1 MLRFDDVSFRYPHSD
16 SSVDHLSFHIQ
27 KGEFV
32 ALIGSNG
39 AGKSTISRLSNGL
52 LKPDSGTVY
61 LDGTPTTSIRTSQIA
76 RKAGFLFQNPDRQIC
91 QNTVREELAFGL
103 RLTGLSEDEISSRTE
118 EALRQF
124 SLDGDWFPCSRSRGE
139 RQRIALA
146 SVLVCRPQLV
156 ILDEPTTGLDYRE
169 CTAIMDYLTRLNREE
184 GLTVLMVSHDMELV
198 CQYAGRV
205 LVLTGGQLIGDGE
218 THRMMKDQA
227 LLGRAHVLPAQIP
240 ALALRLDAG
249 AKQPQFSDVFT
260 IEEMFDTIC
269 RLREGASAAAGKGE
283 SLS

>member
-103 RLTGLSEDEISSRTE
+103 RLTGLSEDEIRSRTE

-124 SLDGDWFPCSRSRGE
+124 SLDGDWFPFSRSRGE

>member
-1 MLRFDDVSFRYPHSD
+1 MKF
-16 SSVDHLSFHIQ
+16 
-27 KGEFV
+27 
-32 ALIGSNG
+32 
-39 AGKSTISRLSNGL
+39 
-52 LKPDSGTVY
+52 
-61 LDGTPTTSIRTSQIA
+61 
-76 RKAGFLFQNPDRQIC
+76 
-91 QNTVREELAFGL
+91 
-103 RLTGLSEDEISSRTE
+103 SSRTE

-124 SLDGDWFPCSRSRGE
+124 SLDGDWFPFSRSRGE

>member
-1 MLRFDDVSFRYPHSD
+1 MLRFEKVSFRYPQSD
-16 SSVDHLSFHIQ
+16 SSVEQLSFHIH
-27 KGEFV
+27 KGELV

-61 LDGTPTTSIRTSQIA
+61 LDGTPTTAIRTSQIA
-76 RKAGFLFQNPDRQIC
+76 RKVGFLFQNPDRQIC

-103 RLTGLSEDEISSRTE
+103 RLMGLTEQEIKERTE
-118 EALRQF
+118 DALEQF
-124 SLDGDWFPCSRSRGE
+124 SLGGDWFPFSRSRGE

-156 ILDEPTTGLDYRE
+156 ILDEPTTGLDYKE
-169 CTAIMDYLTRLNREE
+169 CTAIMDYLTQLNQEE

-198 CQYAGRV
+198 SQYAQRV
-205 LVLTGGQLIGDGE
+205 LVLTGGHLIGDGE
-218 THRMMKDQA
+218 TNRIMKDQA
-227 LLGRAHVLPAQIP
+227 LLGKAHVLPAQIP

-249 AKQPQFSDVFT
+249 EKKSCFSDVFT
-260 IEEMFDTIC
+260 IEEMFDAIC
-269 RLREGASAAAGKGE
+269 RLREKNLSNAGKGE
-283 SLS
+283 TLS

>member
-1 MLRFDDVSFRYPHSD
+1 MLRFDDVSFRYPPSD

-103 RLTGLSEDEISSRTE
+103 RLTGLLEDEIRSRTE

-124 SLDGDWFPCSRSRGE
+124 SLDGDWFPFSRSRGE
-139 RQRIALA
+139 RQRIVLA

>member
-124 SLDGDWFPCSRSRGE
+124 SLDGDWFPFSRSRGE
-139 RQRIALA
+139 RQRIVLA

>member
-32 ALIGSNG
+32 ALVGSNG

-124 SLDGDWFPCSRSRGE
+124 SLDGDWFPFSRSRGE

>member
-1 MLRFDDVSFRYPHSD
+1 MLRFEKVSFRYPQSD
-16 SSVDHLSFHIQ
+16 SSVEQLSFYIH

-61 LDGTPTTSIRTSQIA
+61 LDGTPTTAIRTSQIA
-76 RKAGFLFQNPDRQIC
+76 RKVGFLFQNPDRQIC

-103 RLTGLSEDEISSRTE
+103 RLMGLTEQEIKERTE
-118 EALRQF
+118 DALEQF
-124 SLDGDWFPCSRSRGE
+124 SLGGDWFPFSRSRGE

-156 ILDEPTTGLDYRE
+156 ILDEPTTGLDYKE
-169 CTAIMDYLTRLNREE
+169 CTAIMDYLIRLNREE

-198 CQYAGRV
+198 SQDAQRV
-205 LVLTGGQLIGDGE
+205 LVLTGGHLIGDGE
-218 THRMMKDQA
+218 TNRIMKDQA
-227 LLGRAHVLPAQIP
+227 LLGKAHVLPAQIP

-249 AKQPQFSDVFT
+249 EKEPCFSDVFT
-260 IEEMFDTIC
+260 IEEMFDVIC
-269 RLREGASAAAGKGE
+269 RLREKNLSKAGKGE
-283 SLS
+283 TLS

>member
-1 MLRFDDVSFRYPHSD
+1 MLRFEKVSFRYPQSD
-16 SSVDHLSFHIQ
+16 SSVEQLSFYIH

-61 LDGTPTTSIRTSQIA
+61 LDGTPTTAIRTSQIA
-76 RKAGFLFQNPDRQIC
+76 RKVGFLFQNPDRQIC

-103 RLTGLSEDEISSRTE
+103 RLMGLTEQEIKERTE
-118 EALRQF
+118 DALEQF
-124 SLDGDWFPCSRSRGE
+124 SLGGDWFPFSRSRGE

-156 ILDEPTTGLDYRE
+156 ILDEPTTGLDYKE

-198 CQYAGRV
+198 SQYAQRV
-205 LVLTGGQLIGDGE
+205 LVLTGGHLIGDGE
-218 THRMMKDQA
+218 TNRIMKDQA
-227 LLGRAHVLPAQIP
+227 LLGKAHVLPAQIP

-249 AKQPQFSDVFT
+249 EKEPCFSDVFT
-260 IEEMFDTIC
+260 IEEMLDVIC
-269 RLREGASAAAGKGE
+269 RLREKNLSKAGKGE
-283 SLS
+283 TLS

>member
-1 MLRFDDVSFRYPHSD
+1 MLRFENVSFRYPHSD
-16 SSVDHLSFHIQ
+16 SSVEQLNLHIH

-52 LKPDSGTVY
+52 LKPDTGTVY
-61 LDGTPTTSIRTSQIA
+61 LDGTPTTAIRTSQIA

-103 RLTGLSEDEISSRTE
+103 KLMGLPEAEIQDRIAD
-118 EALRQF
+118 ALGRF
-124 SLDGDWFPCSRSRGE
+124 SLDGDWFPFSRSRGE

-156 ILDEPTTGLDYRE
+156 ILDEPTTGLDYKE
-169 CTAIMDYLTRLNREE
+169 CTAIMEYLTRLNREE
-184 GLTVLMVSHDMELV
+184 GLTILMVSHDMELV
-198 CQYAGRV
+198 SQYAKRV
-205 LVLTGGQLIGDGE
+205 LVLTGGRLIGDGAAGQI
-218 THRMMKDQA
+218 MKDRA
-227 LLGRAHVLPAQIP
+227 LLGKAHVLPAQIP
-240 ALALRLDAG
+240 ALALRLDEG
-249 AKQPQFSDVFT
+249 KEKPQFSDVFT

-269 RLREGASAAAGKGE
+269 RLRKKGDSEAGKGAA
-283 SLS
+283 LS

>member
-76 RKAGFLFQNPDRQIC
+76 HKAGFLFQNPDRQIC

-124 SLDGDWFPCSRSRGE
+124 SLDGDWFPFSRSRGE

-169 CTAIMDYLTRLNREE
+169 CTAFMDYLTRLNREE

-198 CQYAGRV
+198 CQYASRV

-218 THRMMKDQA
+218 THRMMKEQA

>member
-1 MLRFDDVSFRYPHSD
+1 MLRFEKVSFRYPQSD
-16 SSVDHLSFHIQ
+16 SSVEQLSFHIR

-61 LDGTPTTSIRTSQIA
+61 LDGTPTTAIRTSQIA
-76 RKAGFLFQNPDRQIC
+76 RKVGFLFQNPDRQIC

-103 RLTGLSEDEISSRTE
+103 RLMGLTEQEIKERTE
-118 EALRQF
+118 DALEQF
-124 SLDGDWFPCSRSRGE
+124 SLGGDWFPFSRSRGE

-156 ILDEPTTGLDYRE
+156 ILDEPTTGLDYKE
-169 CTAIMDYLTRLNREE
+169 CTAIMDYLTQLNREE

-198 CQYAGRV
+198 SQYAQRV
-205 LVLTGGQLIGDGE
+205 LVLTGGHLIGDGE
-218 THRMMKDQA
+218 TNRIMKDQA
-227 LLGRAHVLPAQIP
+227 LLGKAHVLPAQIP

-249 AKQPQFSDVFT
+249 KEKPCFSDVFT
-260 IEEMFDTIC
+260 IEEMFDAIC
-269 RLREGASAAAGKGE
+269 RLRGKNLSNAGKGE
-283 SLS
+283 TLS

>member
-103 RLTGLSEDEISSRTE
+103 RLTGLLEDEIRSRTE

-124 SLDGDWFPCSRSRGE
+124 SLDGDWFPFSRSRGE
-139 RQRIALA
+139 RQRIVLA

>member
-103 RLTGLSEDEISSRTE
+103 RLTGLSEDEIRSRTE

-124 SLDGDWFPCSRSRGE
+124 SLDGDWFPFSRSRGE
-139 RQRIALA
+139 RQRIVLA

>member
-1 MLRFDDVSFRYPHSD
+1 MLRFEKVSFRYPQSD
-16 SSVDHLSFHIQ
+16 SSVEQLSFHIH

-61 LDGTPTTSIRTSQIA
+61 LDGTPTTAIRTSQIA
-76 RKAGFLFQNPDRQIC
+76 RKVGFLFQNPDRQIC

-103 RLTGLSEDEISSRTE
+103 RLMGLTEQEIKERTE
-118 EALRQF
+118 DALEQF
-124 SLDGDWFPCSRSRGE
+124 SLGGDWFPFSRSRGE

-156 ILDEPTTGLDYRE
+156 ILDEPTTGLDYKE

-198 CQYAGRV
+198 SQHAQRV
-205 LVLTGGQLIGDGE
+205 LVLTGGHLIGDGE
-218 THRMMKDQA
+218 TNRIMKDQA
-227 LLGRAHVLPAQIP
+227 LLGKAHVLPAQIP

-249 AKQPQFSDVFT
+249 EKELCFSDVFT
-260 IEEMFDTIC
+260 IEEMFDAIC
-269 RLREGASAAAGKGE
+269 RLREKNLSNAGKGE
-283 SLS
+283 TLS

>member
-32 ALIGSNG
+32 ALVGSNG

-124 SLDGDWFPCSRSRGE
+124 SLDGDWFPFSRSRGE

-169 CTAIMDYLTRLNREE
+169 CTAIMEYLTRLNREE

>member
-1 MLRFDDVSFRYPHSD
+1 MLRFEKVSFRYPQSD
-16 SSVDHLSFHIQ
+16 SSVEQLSFHIR

-61 LDGTPTTSIRTSQIA
+61 LDGTPTTAIRTSQIA
-76 RKAGFLFQNPDRQIC
+76 RKVGFLFQNPDRQIC

-103 RLTGLSEDEISSRTE
+103 RLMGLTEQEIKERTE
-118 EALRQF
+118 DALEQF
-124 SLDGDWFPCSRSRGE
+124 SLGGDWFPFSRSRGE

-156 ILDEPTTGLDYRE
+156 ILDEPTTGLDYKE
-169 CTAIMDYLTRLNREE
+169 CTAIMDYLTRLNQEE

-198 CQYAGRV
+198 SQYAQRV
-205 LVLTGGQLIGDGE
+205 LVLTGGHLIGDGE
-218 THRMMKDQA
+218 TNRIMKDQA
-227 LLGRAHVLPAQIP
+227 LLGKAHVLPAQIP

-249 AKQPQFSDVFT
+249 EKEPYFSNVFT
-260 IEEMFDTIC
+260 IEEMFDAIC
-269 RLREGASAAAGKGE
+269 RLREKNLSKAGKGE
-283 SLS
+283 TLS

>member
-124 SLDGDWFPCSRSRGE
+124 SLDGDWFPFSRSRGE
-139 RQRIALA
+139 RQRIVLA

-198 CQYAGRV
+198 CQYASRV

-218 THRMMKDQA
+218 THRMMKEQA

-269 RLREGASAAAGKGE
+269 RLRGEASAAAGKGE

>member
-103 RLTGLSEDEISSRTE
+103 RLTGLSEDEIRSRTE

-124 SLDGDWFPCSRSRGE
+124 SLDGDWFPFSRSRGE

-198 CQYAGRV
+198 CQYASRV

>member
-1 MLRFDDVSFRYPHSD
+1 MLRFEDVSFRYPHSD
-16 SSVDHLSFHIQ
+16 SSVEHLSFHIQ

-91 QNTVREELAFGL
+91 QNTVQEELAFGL
-103 RLTGLSEDEISSRTE
+103 RLMGLTEQEIRERTQ
-118 EALRQF
+118 EAIEQF
-124 SLDGDWFPCSRSRGE
+124 SLDGDWFPFSRS
-139 RQRIALA
+139 
-146 SVLVCRPQLV
+146 RPQLV

-198 CQYAGRV
+198 SQYAGRV
-205 LVLTGGQLIGDGE
+205 LVLTGGQLIGDGA
-218 THRMMKDQA
+218 THDVMRDQP

-240 ALALRLDAG
+240 ALALKLDAG
-249 AKQPQFSDVFT
+249 AEQPQFEDVFT
-260 IEEMFDTIC
+260 VEEMFETIC
-269 RLREGASAAAGKGE
+269 RLRKEMSATAGKGE
-283 SLS
+283 VLS

>member
-124 SLDGDWFPCSRSRGE
+124 SLDGDWFPFSRSRGE

-156 ILDEPTTGLDYRE
+156 ILYEPTTGLDYRE

>member
-103 RLTGLSEDEISSRTE
+103 RLTGLLEDEIRSRTE

-124 SLDGDWFPCSRSRGE
+124 SLDGDWFPFSRSRGE
-139 RQRIALA
+139 RQRIVLA

-269 RLREGASAAAGKGE
+269 RLREGASAPAGKGE

>member
-1 MLRFDDVSFRYPHSD
+1 M
-16 SSVDHLSFHIQ
+16 DHLSFHIQ

-32 ALIGSNG
+32 ALIVQT
-39 AGKSTISRLSNGL
+39 APAKSTISRLSNGL

-61 LDGTPTTSIRTSQIA
+61 LDGTTDHVDSYQPDCPQS
-76 RKAGFLFQNPDRQIC
+76 GFLFQNPDRQIC

-103 RLTGLSEDEISSRTE
+103 RLTGLSEDEIRSRTE

-124 SLDGDWFPCSRSRGE
+124 SLDGDWFPFSRSRGE

-184 GLTVLMVSHDMELV
+184 GLTVLMVSPIRISI